1 MSVITKTPDAL
12 EVLSDHIIKSGA
24 DRHYVLANIEQI
36 LGKYLRSSLPQSIKI
51 KWPDAFKSAPDNV
64 FLDQLTKYC
73 KARQCYSIAHVLDNV
88 EGWGQA
94 RGSKNWHERAKRWY
108 VGRGREILGLA
119 WLSVYGK
126 FALVPV
132 DRETDLYNTIP
143 VHLSS
148 LDLSQEVEYEG
159 RNLRLLDPAV
169 LKTRNLCQEVLL
181 EGSGL
186 GTGSSPYIIERTKDR
201 QGEPSPYF
209 INTNSFSLTES
220 TTMTTKAI
228 TIPSAFT
235 AAVEQNKEALQ
246 LAAKLSVGKTANA
259 FLVDALT
266 SKLPW
271 YAKLFGQKQAL
282 KDNPL
287 TKVATA
293 QLANLLA
300 QHFAQGNTKVTYV
313 AEAML
318 QEAMV
323 DLITNADVVNDLITK
338 LGSFAGDLTGDSV
351 K

>member
-1 MSVITKTPDAL
+1 MSVITKTSDAL
-12 EVLSDHIIKSGA
+12 EILSQHAVKSGA
-24 DRHYVLANIEQI
+24 DSRYVLDNIEQI

-73 KARQCYSIAHVLDNV
+73 KARQGYSISHVLDNV

-94 RGSKNWHERAKRWY
+94 RGSKNWPERAKMWY
-108 VGRGREILGLA
+108 IGRTKETLGLT

-126 FALVPV
+126 FALTIVTPQ
-132 DRETDLYNTIP
+132 TDLYNTIP
-143 VHLSS
+143 VYLSS
-148 LDLSQEVEYEG
+148 LDLSQEVEYNEWP
-159 RNLRLLDPAV
+159 LADAI
-169 LKTRNLCQEVLL
+169 KASNLCQEISLP
-181 EGSGL
+181 
-186 GTGSSPYIIERTKDR
+186 SSEDTSSYFVRTKDR

-220 TTMTTKAI
+220 TIMTTKAI

-300 QHFAQGNTKVTYV
+300 QHFAKGNPKVTYV
-313 AEAML
+313 ADAML

-338 LGSFAGDLTGDSV
+338 LGSFAGDLTDGKTV
-351 K
+351 

>member
-1 MSVITKTPDAL
+1 MSVITKTSDAL
-12 EVLSDHIIKSGA
+12 EILSQHAVKSGA
-24 DRHYVLANIEQI
+24 DSRYVLDNIEQI
-36 LGKYLRSSLPQSIKI
+36 LGKYLRNSLPQSIKI
-51 KWPDAFKSAPDNV
+51 KWPDAFKAAPNNT
-64 FLDQLTKYC
+64 FLEQLTKYC
-73 KARQCYSIAHVLDNV
+73 KTRQCYSIAHVLDNV

-94 RGSKNWHERAKRWY
+94 RGSKNWPERAKMWY
-108 VGRGREILGLA
+108 RRETLGLT

-126 FALVPV
+126 FALTIVTPQ
-132 DRETDLYNTIP
+132 TDLYNTIP

-148 LDLSQEVEYEG
+148 LDLSQCYSIAHERPLV
-159 RNLRLLDPAV
+159 DAI
-169 LKTRNLCQEVLL
+169 KASNLCQEISLPSN
-181 EGSGL
+181 EA
-186 GTGSSPYIIERTKDR
+186 TSSCFVRTKERTS
-201 QGEPSPYF
+201 GEPSPYF

-300 QHFAQGNTKVTYV
+300 QHFAQGNPKVTYV
-313 AEAML
+313 ADAML

-338 LGSFAGDLTGDSV
+338 LGSFAGDLTGDTV

>member
-1 MSVITKTPDAL
+1 MSVITKTSDAL

-51 KWPDAFKSAPDNV
+51 KWPDAFKAAPDST
-64 FLDQLTKYC
+64 FLEQLTKYC
-73 KARQCYSIAHVLDNV
+73 KARQSYSISHVLDNV

-94 RGSKNWHERAKRWY
+94 RGSKNWPERARMWY
-108 VGRGREILGLA
+108 VGRTKETLGLA

-126 FALVPV
+126 FALVSV

-143 VHLSS
+143 VYLSS
-148 LDLSQEVEYEG
+148 LDLSQEVEYNE
-159 RNLRLLDPAV
+159 RPLVDAI
-169 LKTRNLCQEVLL
+169 KASNLCQEISLP
-181 EGSGL
+181 
-186 GTGSSPYIIERTKDR
+186 SSEATSSCFVRTKERTS
-201 QGEPSPYF
+201 GEPSPYF

-220 TTMTTKAI
+220 TIMTTKAI

-300 QHFAQGNTKVTYV
+300 QHFAQGNPKVTYV
-313 AEAML
+313 ADAML

-338 LGSFAGDLTGDSV
+338 LGSFAGDLTDGKTV
-351 K
+351 